1 MKTIV
6 KNKSRFGFLKKSIED
21 LDRSHKPIPNQE
33 VIRMYREVWKMTKR
47 FTWNNE
53 DGEPWK
59 EILRKSSRQ
68 EFESLRKETDSM
80 KVGKFLLT
88 WRDSVQRIH
97 EKINK
102 AQMEIMEHVDDT
114 RTDR

>member
-6 KNKSRFGFLKKSIED
+6 KNRSRFNFLKGSIEN
-21 LDRSHKPIPNQE
+21 LERAEKPLPNRE
-33 VIRMYREVWKMTKR
+33 VLLMYREVMKMTQR

-59 EILRKSSRQ
+59 DILQKTARQ
-68 EFESLRKETDSM
+68 EFEGLREETDSV

-88 WRDSVQRIH
+88 WRESVQRIH

-102 AQMEIMEHVDDT
+102 A
-114 RTDR
+114 